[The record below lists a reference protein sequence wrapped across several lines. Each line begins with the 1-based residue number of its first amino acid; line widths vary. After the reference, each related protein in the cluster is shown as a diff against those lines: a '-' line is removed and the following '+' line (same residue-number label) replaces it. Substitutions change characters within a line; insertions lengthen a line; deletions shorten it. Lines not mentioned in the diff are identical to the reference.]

1 MKKSIALLA
10 ATIGILSV
18 QAQNGKGYT
27 INGVIHGEDTGKVYL
42 NTFML
47 PGHEPDS
54 TVLKNGKF
62 TFKGK
67 VGSPQL
73 YSIWTAASKYNG
85 ISFFLE
91 NNTITITAYKDSM
104 GAAKITGSANQPLYT
119 GWAETWEAIRQKAGK
134 LYQRSDAAEKSKDSV
149 EKKAVTAGL
158 AALDKE
164 LDSAVT
170 AFVKRYPGSPMAAF
184 VIVDRYINY
193 SYPEKAAAAY
203 KLLTDAAKK
212 TDYGLAIK
220 ASMDKH
226 AKMSVGARPAMS
238 LPDSTGKLVKLTDF
252 KGKIVLVDFW
262 ASWCGP
268 CRAENPNVVKAYQRF
283 HDQGFD
289 ILGVSLDTDKKAWL
303 KAVGKDGLTWTHVSD
318 LKGWKS
324 APVLEFG
331 ISGIPANFIVDG
343 SGKIIAQN
351 LRGEE
356 LEKKLEEVFKK

>member
-10 ATIGILSV
+10 AVTGMLGV

-27 INGVIHGEDTGKVYL
+27 INGVIHGQDTGKIYL

-47 PGHEPDS
+47 PDHQPDS
-54 TVLKNGKF
+54 TMLKNGTF

-67 VGSPQL
+67 VSSPQL
-73 YSIWTAASKYNG
+73 YNIWLEHHQGGGAL
-85 ISFFLE
+85 FLE
-91 NNTITITAYKDSM
+91 NSNITFTADKDSM
-104 GAAKITGSANQPLYT
+104 SAAKITGSSTDPLYKV
-119 GWAETWEAIRQKAGK
+119 WEEQWEAIRQKAGK
-134 LYQRSDAAEKSKDSV
+134 LYGRADVAAKNKDSV
-149 EKKAVTAGL
+149 ERNAVS
-158 AALDKE
+158 AAFADLDKE
-164 LDSAVT
+164 LDSTIT
-170 AFVKRYPGSPMAAF
+170 AFLKKSPASPASAA
-184 VIVDRYINY
+184 IVLERYIMY
-193 SYPEKAAAAY
+193 SYPEKAAVAW
-203 KLLTDAAKK
+203 KLLTDPAKK

-220 ASMDKH
+220 AALDKH
-226 AKMSVGARPAMS
+226 AKMSIGAHPVMS
-238 LPDSTGKLVKLTDF
+238 LPDTTGKLVKLSDY
-252 KGKIVLVDFW
+252 KGKVVLVDFW

-324 APVLEFG
+324 NPVLDFG
-331 ISGIPANFIVDG
+331 ISGIPTNFIIDG
-343 SGKIIAQN
+343 TGKIIAQN

-356 LEKKLEEVFKK
+356 LEKKLAEVFKQ